1 MSKRWTAAIAAAT
14 LGAGLLLGAAGGV
27 LAGDGTFRGMMGSGG
42 SGQCDASHMGTHM
55 TTAQMTEM
63 MGGSFDDMMGTGM
76 GAGMGA
82 GMGSGFHSQHHGA
95 RP

>member
-27 LAGDGTFRGMMGSGG
+27 LAGNGSLSGMMGSRGEF
-42 SGQCDASHMGTHM
+42 QCDASRMGSHM

-63 MGGSFDDMMGTGM
+63 MGGSFEGMMGGS
-76 GAGMGA
+76 GMGA
-82 GMGSGFHSQHHGA
+82 GMGSGTHSQHHGVQ
-95 RP
+95 P